1 MYSGRQP
8 ASTALMA
15 TLSATTT
22 VFRPGIS
29 PRISSPRIPAP
40 ASISATAFSVGGTTG
55 KPSVQP
61 RSKYASIRPAGSSI
75 RSRPAALLD
84 LGPRVAQPDGTVED
98 RARRCRFAQVD
109 AEVALT
115 LELEDRAGRD
125 SGQRRLQTRAAHD
138 LERIRVED

>member
-15 TLSATTT
+15 TFSATTT
-22 VFRPGIS
+22 VFRPEIS

-40 ASISATAFSVGGTTG
+40 ASISPTDFSVGGTTG

-75 RSRPAALLD
+75 RSPAALLD
-84 LGPRVAQPDGTVED
+84 LGPRVAQPDGAVED
-98 RARRCRFAQVD
+98 RASRRRLPQVD
-109 AEVALT
+109 AEVALA
-115 LELEDRAGRD
+115 LELEDRAGRHT
-125 SGQRRLQTRAAHD
+125 GQRRLQTRAAYD
-138 LERIRVED
+138 LERARVED